1 MTPRET
7 VVKVYSLARKVSKIL
22 QDNNILFWTSGGT
35 TLGLFVKS
43 NVHDKERLLQEYV
56 DTLD

>member
-1 MTPRET
+1 MTPHEV

-22 QDNNILFWTSGGT
+22 QDNNILFWSSGGT

>member
-1 MTPRET
+1 MTPQEI

-43 NVHDKERLLQEYV
+43 NVMFMIKKDCCRNM
-56 DTLD
+56 